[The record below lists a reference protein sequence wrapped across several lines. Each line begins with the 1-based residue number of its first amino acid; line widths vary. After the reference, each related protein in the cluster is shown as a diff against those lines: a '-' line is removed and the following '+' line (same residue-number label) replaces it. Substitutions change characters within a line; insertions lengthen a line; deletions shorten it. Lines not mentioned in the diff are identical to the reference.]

1 MGWGC
6 ICSLA
11 QLTSHSRWGTPR
23 VGHQSIRFLKQR
35 QATFE
40 AHTDAYRL
48 FRIIIINLTS
58 LSLETCLERKPEHLA
73 ITHKGLRLREVHEP
87 LDHCATLYVC
97 AYLCVFTFIKKK
109 KKTCF
114 KNLGFSYSNKLFFVR
129 DHKWIQQMLI
139 LLRKNG
145 KSKEFNV
152 FIV

>member
-87 LDHCATLYVC
+87 LDHCAIYV
-97 AYLCVFTFIKKK
+97 YLHSSTHCKKK
-109 KKTCF
+109 KNCF
-114 KNLGFSYSNKLFFVR
+114 KNLGFSYSNKLFFVC
-129 DHKWIQQMLI
+129 DHKWIRQMLI

>member
-48 FRIIIINLTS
+48 FRIIIINHVFGDMLGEEARAPGDNSQRVAVEGSSWT
-58 LSLETCLERKPEHLA
+58 T
-73 ITHKGLRLREVHEP
+73 GP
-87 LDHCATLYVC
+87 LCYPVC
-97 AYLCVFTFIKKK
+97 VCIFICIYIHPLIVKKK
-109 KKTCF
+109 NCF